1 MMLASLSSLHPII
14 QALLA
19 TGFTWAMTAL
29 GAAVVFLA
37 RGVSRKLLDGSLGVA
52 AGVMIAASYWSLLAP
67 AIAMAEAS
75 GTRPAW
81 LPAAVGFLTTSPRG
95 WPSAWLSE
103 PLPPG

>member
-1 MMLASLSSLHPII
+1 MLASLSSLHPII

-19 TGFTWAMTAL
+19 TGFTWGMTAV
-29 GAAVVFLA
+29 GAALVFLA
-37 RGVSRKLLDGSLGVA
+37 RGVNRKLLDGSLGVA
-52 AGVMIAASYWSLLAP
+52 AGVMIVASYWSLLAP